1 MSNNDSNDSL
11 NDVFDNYTVEQCS
24 EPQIFSSS
32 AEFFNCYA
40 VLFGQNFVGNVVTI
54 VLFVLTVIFN
64 IMVIIILLY
73 GKNRITIF
81 DKILIGRCVV
91 DGTTG
96 SI

>member
-11 NDVFDNYTVEQCS
+11 NDAFDNYTVEQCS

-32 AEFFNCYA
+32 ADFFHCYA